1 MDLVLVRGISG
12 AGKSTIADML
22 NVCAASFST
31 DDMFYKIPDGVT
43 MPIPT
48 YQFDPSKLSE
58 YHAATVQ
65 KVKDVMVDL
74 DYEHTSGEDLLTPR
88 TIIVH
93 NTFTEEW
100 EMQPYFDLAKEFEWR
115 VHTIIVENRHGSK
128 SIHDVPDDV
137 VKAQKERF
145 EVIL

>member
-1 MDLVLVRGISG
+1 MDLILVRGVSG
-12 AGKSTIADML
+12 AGKSTIADMMDWL
-22 NVCAASFST
+22 GHRTVSFST
-31 DDMFYKIPDGVT
+31 DDMFMVDGN
-43 MPIPT
+43 
-48 YQFDPSKLSE
+48 YEFDPSLLGE
-58 YHAATVQ
+58 NHAATVQ
-65 KVKDVMVDL
+65 KVRDVMIAR
-74 DYEHTSGEDLLTPR
+74 YEVKIPE

-100 EMQPYFDLAKEFEWR
+100 EMKPYFELAEDFNWR

-137 VKAQKERF
+137 IKDQKERF